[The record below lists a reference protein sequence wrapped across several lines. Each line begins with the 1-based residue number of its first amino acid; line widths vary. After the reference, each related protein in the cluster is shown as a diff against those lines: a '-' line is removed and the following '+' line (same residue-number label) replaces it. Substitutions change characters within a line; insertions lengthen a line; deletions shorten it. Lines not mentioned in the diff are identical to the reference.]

1 MTQDRDWTKK
11 DLQAKTG
18 ELKQAQTETAEVK
31 ATVATLKTSLDQKTK
46 EAEDAATRATT
57 AEQQLTDTKKQLA
70 SAKEA
75 AEKLQETAE
84 APAVKNAEEIS
95 KKVEALG
102 AENKVLGEQML
113 AMRQSN
119 QQLAAS
125 FKGTEHACT
134 LRGRVAVA
142 NDLWNFIVVN
152 LGSVEHVKPNTE
164 FLVYR
169 DSMFIAKAKV
179 TVIRPTSSVA
189 ELVEQAHGFT
199 KVTPRVGDVAHS
211 GKDVTCA
218 SSSRG
223 CC

>member
-1 MTQDRDWTKK
+1 M
-11 DLQAKTG
+11 
-18 ELKQAQTETAEVK
+18 
-31 ATVATLKTSLDQKTK
+31 
-46 EAEDAATRATT
+46 
-57 AEQQLTDTKKQLA
+57 
-70 SAKEA
+70 
-75 AEKLQETAE
+75 QETAE

-125 FKGTEHACT
+125 LEKERSTPSR
-134 LRGRVAVA
+134 RGRVAVA

-199 KVTPRVGDVAHS
+199 KVTPRVGDVVIP
-211 GKDVTCA
+211 GKM
-218 SSSRG
+218 
-223 CC
+223 